1 MHIQGFNNHH
11 QTVILRFGFFQQL
24 QCFLIHYVIMEAPA
38 AGTGIALFFQI
49 FLGIVFVHSELRRIF
64 AQLVCIILAGS
75 IHENAAHSLRL
86 YTAEQRGRI
95 FTGKILIHNQ
105 MRTECSIQALR
116 CRHGRGI
123 IPVHMRITDN
133 KTIQKRSSF
142 FGNIMVIVVDVITVH
157 GFQNQ
162 QNNSVILRFDF
173 GNLCFRLINAHF
185 RQTCFIL
192 GSQLALLHML
202 AAGNFIRIKNCLADK
217 VHINRNGKHIA
228 IVHARL
234 FVLYLSVHTDNIFH
248 AVHAGIAK
256 QSVGKVQAQGEH
268 GHTKQRPGKV
278 RLTLLRFRYIK
289 QQ

>member
-1 MHIQGFNNHH
+1 
-11 QTVILRFGFFQQL
+11 
-24 QCFLIHYVIMEAPA
+24 
-38 AGTGIALFFQI
+38 
-49 FLGIVFVHSELRRIF
+49 
-64 AQLVCIILAGS
+64 
-75 IHENAAHSLRL
+75 
-86 YTAEQRGRI
+86 
-95 FTGKILIHNQ
+95 
-105 MRTECSIQALR
+105 
-116 CRHGRGI
+116 
-123 IPVHMRITDN
+123 
-133 KTIQKRSSF
+133 
-142 FGNIMVIVVDVITVH
+142 MVIVVDVITVH